1 MRNQARFTAISAT
14 NQLYGTIMNTNLTA
28 ILTIITSMLSAA
40 VYAAPGEYWEVTTKM
55 EIPGMPFAMPA
66 TPTKVCIAK
75 GGETD
80 PRKTS
85 GDKNCKMSDIKTVG
99 NKVSWKARCDHN
111 GEVMTGIGE
120 QTATPHSYAG
130 KMQLSGKSEGQD
142 VNMNMAFSGKRIGG
156 ACDSEEMLIKA
167 KAQMCDTSGYDSTAV
182 WIGSADHIFSNC
194 ADQRKKLC
202 DTVRKDASKDAQ
214 TYALLLQHDQQ
225 PNSASIAKECK
236 LDMAATTKTIC
247 MGFNSNNYQQLS
259 AYCPAEAKVYREEK
273 RRKACEGRSYT
284 GKTSAESFQLCMGG
298 MKDVVDDNKP
308 SEADASHESGKFSA
322 NNPANDKPSA
332 NNPANDMLE
341 GIKKLKGMFGF

>member
-1 MRNQARFTAISAT
+1 MNKYFTAI
-14 NQLYGTIMNTNLTA
+14 LVMMI
-28 ILTIITSMLSAA
+28 SMLGA
-40 VYAAPGEYWEVTTKM
+40 VAYAAPGEYWEISSKM

-66 TPTKVCIAK
+66 TTTKVCIVK
-75 GGETD
+75 GGESD

-85 GDKNCKMSDIKTVG
+85 GDKNCQMSDIKTVG

-111 GEVMTGIGE
+111 GEIMTGIGE
-120 QTATPHSYAG
+120 QTATSNSYAG
-130 KMQLSGKSEGQD
+130 KMQLSGKSGGRD
-142 VNMNMAFSGKRIGG
+142 VDMNMAFNGKRIGG

-167 KAQMCDTSGYDSTAV
+167 KAQMCDTSAYDSTVV
-182 WIGSADHIFSNC
+182 WIHSADHIFTNC

-202 DTVRKDASKDAQ
+202 DIVRKDVSKDVQ
-214 TYALLLQHDQQ
+214 TYAMLLQHDQQ
-225 PNSASIAKECK
+225 PKSASIAKECK

-247 MGFNSNNYQQLS
+247 KGLNGNNYQQLS
-259 AYCPAEAKVYREEK
+259 AYCPAEAKVYREER

-298 MKDVVDDNKP
+298 VKDVVDDSKP
-308 SEADASHESGKFSA
+308 SEADVSPESGKFSA

-332 NNPANDMLE
+332 NNPADEKPSANNPANNMLE